1 MVAISLAVFE
11 GKPPTLCSSAIT
23 PPSNRMTQD
32 KGTGKYLTSIN
43 PK

>member
-11 GKPPTLCSSAIT
+11 GKPPTLCYSAIT